1 LPLHDA
7 AAGLPI
13 SEISV
18 LAAAYPAVWA
28 VTQVPAGALSD
39 RVGRK
44 PLIVAGMLLQ
54 AAAIAVIAGGSS
66 FTVWLAAAATL
77 GLGTA
82 LVYPTLLAAIA
93 DVAEP
98 AWRGA
103 AIGVY
108 RLWRDLGFAVG
119 AVLAGVVADRLG
131 MPAAIGLVAALT
143 GLSGLV
149 VLVRMREAAVR
160 R

>member
-1 LPLHDA
+1 MPLHYA

-13 SEISV
+13 SEIGV

-28 VTQVPAGALSD
+28 VAQVPAGALSD

-44 PLIVAGMLLQ
+44 PLIVAGMLFQ

-66 FTVWLAAAATL
+66 LTVWLAAAAAL

-103 AIGVY
+103 AIGGY

-131 MPAAIGLVAALT
+131 MRGAIGFVAALT

-149 VLVRMREAAVR
+149 VLIRMREAAVR